1 MNLGS
6 GKDKISSCVKVNK
19 NINVEYAIIEKFK
32 RFCDSIFSEPTIDK
46 EKWSI
51 ATRNNCRPSCSFIS
65 NVSPTIKEQLQ
76 AL

>member
-1 MNLGS
+1 VNLGS

-46 EKWSI
+46 EK
-51 ATRNNCRPSCSFIS
+51 
-65 NVSPTIKEQLQ
+65 
-76 AL
+76 